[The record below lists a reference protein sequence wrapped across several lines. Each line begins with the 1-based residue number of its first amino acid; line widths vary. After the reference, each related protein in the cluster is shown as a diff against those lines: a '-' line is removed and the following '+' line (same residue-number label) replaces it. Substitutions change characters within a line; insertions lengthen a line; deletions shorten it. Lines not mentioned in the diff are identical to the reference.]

1 MENLV
6 NVDKCIGIIRFVVRN
21 SNIRNRLLFY
31 TDVQR
36 NERTRKRSRMFP
48 KSEFETAEDESG
60 VDDDDEDN
68 PAPPMPVLPLRT
80 QLSPLSS
87 YAIASPMR
95 A

>member
-1 MENLV
+1 MENVV
-6 NVDKCIGIIRFVVRN
+6 NVDACKETR
-21 SNIRNRLLFY
+21 
-31 TDVQR
+31 
-36 NERTRKRSRMFP
+36 EKRKRSRMLP
-48 KSEFETAEDESG
+48 NSEFETAEGESG

-68 PAPPMPVLPLRT
+68 PAPPMPVLPLCT

>member
-1 MENLV
+1 
-6 NVDKCIGIIRFVVRN
+6 
-21 SNIRNRLLFY
+21 
-31 TDVQR
+31 
-36 NERTRKRSRMFP
+36 MFP
-48 KSEFETAEDESG
+48 NSEFETAEGESG

>member
-1 MENLV
+1 V
-6 NVDKCIGIIRFVVRN
+6 NVDKCSGIVRFVVRTR
-21 SNIRNRLLFY
+21 NIRNRLLFY
-31 TDVQR
+31 ADVQR
-36 NERTRKRSRMFP
+36 NARTRKRSRMFP
-48 KSEFETAEDESG
+48 NSEFETAEEESG
-60 VDDDDEDN
+60 VDGEDEDN